1 MASETAFL
9 LDLGILA
16 VSSLAFS
23 LVFVRLRLPIATAQI
38 LAGMTVGP
46 HVSGL
51 VADQTLIGELASIG
65 IVLLLF
71 IIGLELDPVELR
83 RVAGKIVPLTLMEVA
98 LAFVFGLSASLIL
111 SLSLLGSI
119 IFAMT
124 ASISSTAIV
133 GKIILEKRM
142 FQAGES
148 KFLVGLMVSEDIV
161 AVGFL
166 ILLSTITTTG
176 VTTSAQLLRIV
187 EIGLGGVSLLVLA
200 YLVARYF
207 AQAAINY
214 LSSFELESDEI
225 PFLFG
230 LAIGIVF
237 AVLADVLGY
246 SPGIGAF
253 MIGLSIR
260 GKQSRFLTEK
270 LSGIK
275 DLFLVLFFVSMGSL
289 IDPFSALN
297 LGIALVFA
305 LALVVLGKLLGGFL
319 VGRILFRGSQR
330 SSVNPWSFGAWLVP
344 RGEFSFV
351 IGQFALAIGII
362 SGNIFSLVG
371 LSVLV
376 TALVGPILQRLV
388 EPKLAESS
396 HLLKPQTD
404 TG

>member
-1 MASETAFL
+1 MANETVFL

-16 VSSLAFS
+16 VAALSFS
-23 LVFVRLRLPIATAQI
+23 LLFIRLRLPIVSAQI
-38 LAGMTVGP
+38 IAGMTVGP
-46 HVSGL
+46 HVLGW
-51 VADQTLIGELASIG
+51 VMDQTLIGEISSIG

-83 RVAGKIVPLTLMEVA
+83 RIAKQVVPLTLMEVA
-98 LAFVFGLSASLIL
+98 VAFAFGLLASY
-111 SLSLLGSI
+111 LLGLTLIWSI

-142 FQAGES
+142 FRTEES
-148 KFLVGLMVSEDIV
+148 KFLVGLMISEDIV

-166 ILLSTITTTG
+166 ILLSTITSAGITA
-176 VTTSAQLLRIV
+176 SAQLLRVV
-187 EIGLGGVSLLVLA
+187 EIGLGGVGLLVLA

-214 LSSFELESDEI
+214 LSSYELESEEI

-230 LAIGIVF
+230 LGLGLVF
-237 AVLADVLGY
+237 AVLAAVLGY

-253 MIGLSIR
+253 TIGLSIR

-270 LSGIK
+270 LSAIK
-275 DLFLVLFFVSMGSL
+275 DLFIVLFFVSMGSL
-289 IDPFSALN
+289 IDPFSAAA
-297 LGIALVFA
+297 LGAAIVFA
-305 LALVVLGKLLGGFL
+305 LIFVMAGKFLGGFL
-319 VGRILFRGSQR
+319 IGRLLSLSYHNSEI
-330 SSVNPWSFGAWLVP
+330 NPRSFGAWLVP

-351 IGQFALAIGII
+351 IGQFALATGII
-362 SGNIFSLVG
+362 TTSVFSLVG

-376 TALVGPILQRLV
+376 TALAGPFLQRLAG
-388 EPKLAESS
+388 PRLAESS
-396 HLLKPQTD
+396 HLLKPLTD
-404 TG
+404 N

>member
-9 LDLGILA
+9 TDLGILA
-16 VSSLAFS
+16 VSALAFS
-23 LVFVRLRLPIATAQI
+23 LVFVRFRLPIVSAQI

-46 HVSGL
+46 YVLGL
-51 VADQTLIGELASIG
+51 VMDQTLIGEISSIG

-71 IIGLELDPVELR
+71 IMGLELDPVELR
-83 RVAGKIVPLTLMEVA
+83 RIAKQVVPLTLLETGI
-98 LAFVFGLSASLIL
+98 AFAFGLLASYIL
-111 SLSLLGSI
+111 GFTLTWSI

-133 GKIILEKRM
+133 GKIILERRM
-142 FQAGES
+142 FQAEES
-148 KFLVGLMVSEDIV
+148 KLLVGLMVSEDIL

-166 ILLSTITTTG
+166 ILLSSITTAGITA
-176 VTTSAQLLRIV
+176 SAQLLRV
-187 EIGLGGVSLLVLA
+187 AEIGLGGIGLLALA

-214 LSSFELESDEI
+214 LSSYEVESEEI

-230 LAIGIVF
+230 LGLGIIF
-237 AVLADVLGY
+237 AVLAAILGY

-289 IDPFSALN
+289 IDPFSA
-297 LGIALVFA
+297 FA
-305 LALVVLGKLLGGFL
+305 LGALVVLALVLVITGKLLGGFII
-319 VGRILFRGSQR
+319 GRILSTNRQNASI
-330 SSVNPWSFGAWLVP
+330 NPWSFGTWLVP

-351 IGQFALAIGII
+351 IAQFALATGAITD
-362 SGNIFSLVG
+362 SIFSLVG

-376 TALVGPILQRLV
+376 TALAGPYLQRLV
-388 EPKLAESS
+388 EPRIAETT

-404 TG
+404 P

>member
-1 MASETAFL
+1 MAGETGLL

-16 VSSLAFS
+16 ISALVFS
-23 LVFVRLRLPIATAQI
+23 LVFVRLRLPIVSAQI

-46 HVSGL
+46 YVLGW
-51 VADQTLIGELASIG
+51 VMDQTFIGEISSIG

-71 IIGLELDPVELR
+71 IIGLELDPIELR
-83 RVAGKIVPLTLMEVA
+83 RIAKQVVPLTLLEVGI
-98 LAFVFGLSASLIL
+98 AFSFGLLASYIL
-111 SLSLLGSI
+111 GLTLTWSV

-142 FQAGES
+142 FQAEES
-148 KFLVGLMVSEDIV
+148 KFLVGLMISEDIV

-166 ILLSTITTTG
+166 ILLSSITSTG
-176 VTTSAQLLRIV
+176 VTASEQALRVV
-187 EIGLGGVSLLVLA
+187 EIGLGGIGLLALA
-200 YLVARYF
+200 YFVARYF

-214 LSSFELESDEI
+214 LSSYELESDEI
-225 PFLFG
+225 PFLFALG
-230 LAIGIVF
+230 LGLIF
-237 AVLADVLGY
+237 AVLAAVLGY

-270 LSGIK
+270 LSAIK
-275 DLFLVLFFVSMGSL
+275 DLFIVLFFVSMGSL
-289 IDPFSALN
+289 IDPFSALD
-297 LGIALVFA
+297 LGVVVVLALVFVIA
-305 LALVVLGKLLGGFL
+305 GKFLGGFL
-319 VGRILFRGSQR
+319 VGRVFSQNNR
-330 SSVNPWSFGAWLVP
+330 NSDANPSSFGSWLVP

-351 IGQFALAIGII
+351 IGQFALATGII
-362 SGNIFSLVG
+362 TRSIFSLVG

-376 TALVGPILQRLV
+376 TALAGPFLERLFGR
-388 EPKLAESS
+388 KLAESS

-404 TG
+404 S

>member
-9 LDLGILA
+9 LDLGVLA
-16 VSSLAFS
+16 VSALAFS
-23 LVFVRLRLPIATAQI
+23 LVFVRLRLPIVSAQI

-46 HVSGL
+46 YVLGW
-51 VADQTLIGELASIG
+51 VTDQTLIVEISSTG

-71 IIGLELDPVELR
+71 IMGLELDPVELR
-83 RVAGKIVPLTLMEVA
+83 RIAKLVVPLTLLEVSIA
-98 LAFVFGLSASLIL
+98 FGFGFLASIVLGLSLIW
-111 SLSLLGSI
+111 SI

-142 FQAGES
+142 FQAEES

-166 ILLSTITTTG
+166 ILLSTIAGSGLTA
-176 VTTSAQLLRIV
+176 SAQLVRV
-187 EIGLGGVSLLVLA
+187 FEIGLGGVGLLVLA

-214 LSSFELESDEI
+214 LSSYELESEEI

-230 LAIGIVF
+230 LGLGLAF
-237 AVLADVLGY
+237 AVLAAVLGY

-260 GKQSRFLTEK
+260 GKQSRFLTQK
-270 LSGIK
+270 LSAIK

-289 IDPFSALN
+289 IDPFSAFT
-297 LGIALVFA
+297 LGLAIIPALI
-305 LALVVLGKLLGGFL
+305 LVVVGKFLGGTL
-319 VGRILFRGSQR
+319 IGRLLSWNRPSPK
-330 SSVNPWSFGAWLVP
+330 VNTWSFGTWLVP

-351 IGQFALAIGII
+351 IGQFALATGII
-362 SGNIFSLVG
+362 TGSIFSLVG

-376 TALVGPILQRLV
+376 TALSGPFLQRLV
-388 EPKLAESS
+388 GPRLAESS

-404 TG
+404 D